1 MLSPFIQRKIA
12 LAFYKYDQSK
22 NGVLEKEDLQIIGKK
37 IAEYLGFKQGD
48 YNYHKIL
55 DTYTKA
61 WDNYLASADQDG
73 DGKVSLVEFLEARAN
88 MDATQVEKNQEFN
101 KLMFDCL
108 DLDGN
113 GTISLK
119 EYEAYLKAL
128 GETNQESIKRGFES
142 LDINQDGL
150 ISRDEY
156 AKLRSDYGTSE
167 DPEDPSKW
175 FYGTF

>member
-22 NGVLEKEDLQIIGKK
+22 NGVLEPEDLQIIGKR
-37 IAEYLGFKQGD
+37 IAESFGFKEGD
-48 YNYHKIL
+48 QNYNKIL
-55 DTYTKA
+55 DTYSQA
-61 WDNYLASADQDG
+61 WGNYLAYADQDG
-73 DGKVSLVEFLEARAN
+73 DGKVSLVDFFEVRSN
-88 MDATQVEKNQEFN
+88 MDSSQVRKNQEVN

-108 DLDGN
+108 DVDGS
-113 GTISLK
+113 GTISFK
-119 EYEAYLKAL
+119 EYEVLLKAL
-128 GETNQESIKRGFES
+128 GETNSDSIKRGFES
-142 LDINQDGL
+142 MDINQDGS

-156 AKLRSDYGTSE
+156 AKLRSDYFTSE